1 MSDERSRGGAR
12 PGALRGT
19 ALSRAVLGAAL
30 LLGALP
36 IGGPLMAAVR
46 GDDDPVAGPGGVG
59 PGGVGSDGVVPNG
72 VVAGG
77 VGPAGE
83 WSTAGCAMPRS
94 SHGGTPASL
103 SAAMQRIEQD
113 GRARFPRHYAGL
125 EVDERQVRAI
135 VYRVPS
141 AAFDTF
147 VRTSA
152 EDSCVVVRDAA
163 HSRADLDEWQHRIVA
178 DLDRWTTEGVRIS
191 TVGARHDGAGVEIGT
206 EDVAGARRALTA
218 HYGAQA
224 PLVFVEQG
232 PVTPLQAAVGQTEA
246 GPRPAAQPGG

>member
-1 MSDERSRGGAR
+1 MSDDHSRRGAR
-12 PGALRGT
+12 PGLLRGT
-19 ALSRAVLGAAL
+19 ALSRAVLGGAL

-36 IGGPLMAAVR
+36 IGGVLVTAAR
-46 GDDDPVAGPGGVG
+46 GDA
-59 PGGVGSDGVVPNG
+59 DGATPAVPA
-72 VVAGG
+72 V
-77 VGPAGE
+77 PAVE

-94 SHGGTPASL
+94 PQAGTPASL
-103 SAAMQRIEQD
+103 SAAMARIEEG
-113 GRARFPRHYAGL
+113 GRTRFPGSYAGL

-163 HSRADLDEWQHRIVA
+163 HSSADLGAWQARITA

-191 TVGARHDGAGVEIGT
+191 TVGARHDGAGVEVGT
-206 EDVAGARRALTA
+206 EDVAGTRQALTA
-218 HYGAQA
+218 HYGDDA

-232 PVTPLQAAVGQTEA
+232 PVTTFRAPGPQERP